1 MKGSFIA
8 DNGLV
13 LSTVMD
19 HCKAEDGQQVGIML
33 DFEKAYDRVN
43 PDYLA
48 MVLRQMGF
56 SPSFI
61 KIIDSLFFE
70 TRIHLNINGH
80 IAPSIA
86 QGRGLRQGDPLS
98 PLLFNIALEPL
109 LQTVMNRPDL
119 KGISTLTAI
128 KIALMAYADDV
139 LLFLN
144 NKQEWQR
151 IQVILKLYEAASNG

>member
-1 MKGSFIA
+1 
-8 DNGLV
+8 
-13 LSTVMD
+13 
-19 HCKAEDGQQVGIML
+19 
-33 DFEKAYDRVN
+33 
-43 PDYLA
+43 
-48 MVLRQMGF
+48 MGF

-80 IAPSIA
+80 IAPSIV

-98 PLLFNIALEPL
+98 PLWFNIALEPL

-119 KGISTLTAI
+119 KGIPTLTAI